1 MQMHDPIHP
10 GVILKEMY
18 LIPLKITVIKAAASL
33 GISRKALS
41 ELLNSKVGVSTMMAL
56 RLAKAFNTTPEYWLD
71 MQQQHDLWQAKKTA
85 NLKQIRRLVETAE

>member
-1 MQMHDPIHP
+1 
-10 GVILKEMY
+10 
-18 LIPLKITVIKAAASL
+18 
-33 GISRKALS
+33 
-41 ELLNSKVGVSTMMAL
+41 KVGVSTMMAL